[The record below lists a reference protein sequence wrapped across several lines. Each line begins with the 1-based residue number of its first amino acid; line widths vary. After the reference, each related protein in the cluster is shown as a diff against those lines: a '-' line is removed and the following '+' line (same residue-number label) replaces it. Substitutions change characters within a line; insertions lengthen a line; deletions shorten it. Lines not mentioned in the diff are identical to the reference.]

1 MNYKAN
7 PFFQNNL
14 FGIAMMLMHAVAL
27 SILYAVV
34 KELTKE
40 LNSNM
45 VVFLYKFSLF
55 VSVIPWCIWRGLKD
69 LKTNRIWLHVFR
81 GFLSVC
87 GSLSMFYAIKHIGLS
102 DVTAV
107 AYLEQI
113 ILLIIGILYFKES
126 ATKTKFFVIIASFIG
141 AILIIKPDYVLWLS
155 NTIMGKHYEL
165 NTNINSHYIFVFLA
179 IGFWS
184 LNSTVIKILGK
195 TEKTKV
201 QLFYVMLFSS
211 IIAFPIAFM
220 NWETVYHV
228 TGALEI
234 KYPNSFID
242 FGNLGIET
250 THIGLIAFIALC
262 YFLHVIGHFKA
273 LKHAELSVVI
283 PFEYS
288 RLVFAGILG
297 YIFFAEI
304 PLTPSY
310 FGYAL
315 IIGAGLILFKSERK
329 KMKKKRAEETRNQQ
343 IREIES
349 EFDQS

>member
-1 MNYKAN
+1 MNKQTN
-7 PFFQNNL
+7 QFFQNNL
-14 FGIAMMLMHAVAL
+14 FGISMMLLHAVAL
-27 SILYAVV
+27 SILYAVI

-40 LNSNM
+40 INSNLA
-45 VVFLYKFSLF
+45 VFLYKFSLF
-55 VSVIPWCIWRGLKD
+55 VSVIPWCLWGGWKD
-69 LKTNRIWLHVFR
+69 LKTDRIWLHVTR
-81 GFLSVC
+81 GFLSVF

-113 ILLIIGILYFKES
+113 ILLIIGILYFKEA
-126 ATKTKFFVIIASFIG
+126 ATKTKFFVIIASFTG
-141 AILIIKPDYVLWLS
+141 AILIIKPDYILWLIS
-155 NTIMGKHYEL
+155 TISGKHYEL
-165 NTNINSHYIFVFLA
+165 NTTINNYYVFVFLA

-220 NWETVYHV
+220 DWTVAYHV
-228 TGALEI
+228 VGALDI
-234 KYPNSFID
+234 KYPSSFVD
-242 FGNLGIET
+242 FSNLGLKP
-250 THIGLIAFIALC
+250 HHLLYIATLAFC

-273 LKHAELSVVI
+273 LKHAELSIVI

-297 YIFFAEI
+297 YIFFAEV

-310 FGYAL
+310 FGYGL
-315 IIGAGLILFKSERK
+315 IIGAGLFLFKSERR
-329 KMKKKRAEETRNQQ
+329 KMKKKRALQKQEQQ
-343 IREIES
+343 IQELES

>member
-1 MNYKAN
+1 MNRQSN
-7 PFFQNNL
+7 QFFQNNL
-14 FGIAMMLMHAVAL
+14 FGIAMMLLHAVAL
-27 SILYAVV
+27 SVLYAVI

-40 LNSNM
+40 VNSNV
-45 VVFLYKFSLF
+45 VVFLYKFTLF
-55 VSVIPWCIWRGLKD
+55 ISVIPWCLWGGFKD
-69 LKTNRIWLHVFR
+69 LKTDRIWLHVFR
-81 GFLSVC
+81 GFLSVF

-113 ILLIIGILYFKES
+113 ILLIIGILYFKEA
-126 ATKTKFFVIIASFIG
+126 ATKTKFFVIVASFIG
-141 AILIIKPDYVLWLS
+141 AILIIKPDYILWLIS
-155 NTIMGKHYEL
+155 FMSGKHYEL
-165 NTNINSHYIFVFLA
+165 NTNVNAYYAFVFLA

-220 NWETVYHV
+220 NWDIAYHV
-228 TGALEI
+228 AGAIDI
-234 KYPNSFID
+234 KYPHSFID
-242 FGNLGIET
+242 FSTLGIT
-250 THIGLIAFIALC
+250 LRHLLFIAVLALC

-273 LKHAELSVVI
+273 LKHAELSIVI

-288 RLVFAGILG
+288 RLVFAGIFG
-297 YIFFAEI
+297 YLFFMEV

-315 IIGAGLILFKSERK
+315 IIGAGLFLFKSERK
-329 KMKKKRAEETRNQQ
+329 KMKKKRALERQEQQ
-343 IREIES
+343 IQELEA

>member
-1 MNYKAN
+1 MTKQTNQ
-7 PFFQNNL
+7 FFQNNL
-14 FGIAMMLMHAVAL
+14 FGIAMMLIHAVAL
-27 SILYAVV
+27 SILYAVI

-40 LNSNM
+40 INSNIA
-45 VVFLYKFSLF
+45 VFLYKFGLLI
-55 VSVIPWCIWRGLKD
+55 SVMPWCLWGGFKD
-69 LKTNRIWLHVFR
+69 LKTNRIGLHVTR
-81 GFLSVC
+81 GFLSVF

-113 ILLIIGILYFKES
+113 ILLIIGIIYFKES
-126 ATKTKFFVIIASFIG
+126 ATKTKFFVIIASFTG
-141 AILIIKPDYVLWLS
+141 AILIIKPDYILWLIGLATG
-155 NTIMGKHYEL
+155 NHYEL
-165 NTNINSHYIFVFLA
+165 NTQVNNYYIFVFLA

-220 NWETVYHV
+220 NWEVVYHV
-228 TGALEI
+228 SGALAI
-234 KYPNSFID
+234 KYPYSFID
-242 FGNLGIET
+242 FSNLDIQP
-250 THIGLIAFIALC
+250 HHLFFIAALAFC

-273 LKHAELSVVI
+273 LKHAELSIVI

-297 YIFFAEI
+297 YIFFTEI

-315 IIGAGLILFKSERK
+315 IIGAGLLLFKSERR
-329 KMKKKRAEETRNQQ
+329 KMKKRRFLQNQ
-343 IREIES
+343 
-349 EFDQS
+349 DQQV